1 MVACNLVCNIINS
14 MNDEY
19 LYVLKATY
27 EKHFSGFPSL
37 TALVL

>member
-1 MVACNLVCNIINS
+1 MMACNVVCNIKFHEN
-14 MNDEY
+14 EY

-37 TALVL
+37 TVLVL